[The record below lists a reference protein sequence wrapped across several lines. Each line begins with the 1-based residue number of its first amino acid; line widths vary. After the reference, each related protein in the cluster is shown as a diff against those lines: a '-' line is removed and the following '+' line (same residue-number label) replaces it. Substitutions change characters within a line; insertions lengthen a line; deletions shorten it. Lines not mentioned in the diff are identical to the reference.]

1 MSTYTK
7 ESIQESFVHAAGC
20 IADIRILVEGN
31 WQDTTYSPVAR
42 RAAAAALQL
51 GANTGSVELSVLLT
65 DDARMRTLNR
75 EFRALDR
82 TTNVLAF
89 PAETEVTSMPR
100 LLGDVVVAYETAADE
115 ARAAEVPLTHH
126 LSHLV
131 VHGTLHLLGY
141 DHVEDV
147 DAEVM
152 EALECRILAG
162 LAIANPYA
170 VGHVAWY
177 NGSNRR

>member
-7 ESIQESFVHAAGC
+7 RSVQESVAHVAGRT
-20 IADIRILVEGN
+20 ADIRILVEGS

-65 DDARMRTLNR
+65 DDVRMRTLNR

-89 PAETEVTSMPR
+89 PAETEITSMPR
-100 LLGDVVVAYETAADE
+100 LLGDVVVAYETAAEE
-115 ARAAEVPLTHH
+115 ARAADIPLAHH

-141 DHVEDV
+141 DHTEDV
-147 DAEVM
+147 DAEIM

-162 LAIANPYA
+162 LAIAVPYSA
-170 VGHVAWY
+170 GHVAWC